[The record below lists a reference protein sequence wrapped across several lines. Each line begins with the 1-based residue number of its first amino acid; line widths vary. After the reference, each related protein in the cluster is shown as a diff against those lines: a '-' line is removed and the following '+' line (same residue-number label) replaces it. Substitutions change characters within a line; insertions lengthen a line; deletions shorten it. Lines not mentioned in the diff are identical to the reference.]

1 MNGDSMP
8 VILNFGSL
16 NIDHVYQVE
25 DFVRPGET
33 IPSIGYNRVPGGKGL
48 NQSVALARAG
58 AHVYH
63 AGKVGEDGL
72 FLVQLLQESGVD
84 TTYTASTG
92 SVTGHACI
100 QVDKKGQN
108 CILLLGG
115 ANQEITEDDVARTMA
130 AFSAG
135 DWLVLQNE
143 VSCLPQILSAGKKK
157 GMVTVLNP
165 SPISPVLDE
174 LDFSEVDYLL
184 LNETEGQTITGKTE
198 PADIT
203 AELLRK
209 YPAMHVVLTLGG
221 DGAVYAAGEEFIR
234 VPVFPVKAV
243 DTTGAGD
250 TFTGYFVAAV
260 SSGMEPEKAMLR
272 ASKAASVA
280 VSRLGAAV
288 SIPKK
293 EEVE

>member
-33 IPSIGYNRVPGGKGL
+33 IPTIGYNRVPGGKGL

-115 ANQEITEDDVARTMA
+115 ANQEITEDDVTGTMA

-143 VSCLPQILSAGKKK
+143 VSCLPQILSSGKEK

-174 LDFSEVDYLL
+174 LEFSKVDYLL
-184 LNETEGQTITGKTE
+184 LN
-198 PADIT
+198 
-203 AELLRK
+203 
-209 YPAMHVVLTLGG
+209 
-221 DGAVYAAGEEFIR
+221 
-234 VPVFPVKAV
+234 
-243 DTTGAGD
+243 
-250 TFTGYFVAAV
+250 
-260 SSGMEPEKAMLR
+260 
-272 ASKAASVA
+272 
-280 VSRLGAAV
+280 
-288 SIPKK
+288 
-293 EEVE
+293 